1 MLKAEKIL
9 DKNVIRFIMKEV
21 LNIVCMDC
29 MWYQHDGCPALYA
42 RISRET
48 SNNSF
53 FIIVL
58 PLLFCREIT
67 CNSRKGKYAHL
78 NSCVSYISFN
88 ILINSYNGMDY
99 FW

>member
-1 MLKAEKIL
+1 MNGLYFIDGMLKAEKIL

-53 FIIVL
+53 FYYRFAFIILQRNNV
-58 PLLFCREIT
+58 
-67 CNSRKGKYAHL
+67 
-78 NSCVSYISFN
+78 
-88 ILINSYNGMDY
+88 
-99 FW
+99 